1 MQALFNL
8 AHSSGKVVYFDKGAY
23 IVTSTVN
30 VPADLKITGELY
42 SIIMATGPFFGDQ
55 TNPVP
60 MWRIGNPG
68 DTGTVEISDLIFEVK
83 GPCPG
88 AIIIE
93 WNIKAASPA
102 AAGMWDAHWRIG
114 GSAGTELQQDV
125 CIHAPIPVPPVSN
138 SILANCV
145 GAYLL
150 LHVTPQADGYFENI
164 WGWVA
169 DHELDMGTRDQIY
182 IFNKG

>member
-1 MQALFNL
+1 MQALFN
-8 AHSSGKVVYFDKGAY
+8 AAAAAGKVVYFDKGAY
-23 IVTSTVN
+23 IVTSTIN
-30 VPADLKITGELY
+30 VPPNLKITGELL
-42 SIIMATGPFFGDQ
+42 SIIMAKGSFFGDQ
-55 TNPVP
+55 FDPQP
-60 MWRIGNPG
+60 MWKIGNPG
-68 DTGTVEISDLIFEVK
+68 DVGTVEISDLVFETQ

-93 WNIKAASPA
+93 WNIQAAGPA
-102 AAGMWDAHWRIG
+102 LAGMWDAHWRIG
-114 GSAGTELQQDV
+114 GSAGTQLQQDT
-125 CIHAPIPVPPVSN
+125 CIKTPATPIASGNPVLTSC
-138 SILANCV
+138 I

-150 LHVTPQADGYFENI
+150 LHVTPQADGYFENT